1 MRGTARAVTFTGG
14 HIGVNR
20 LPSMA
25 AVVAAAGRTR
35 LVAAT
40 TALQGGAGFQARV
53 DLIQRSSELCPGGPA

>member
-25 AVVAAAGRTR
+25 AAVAAAGRTR

-40 TALQGGAGFQARV
+40 TVLQGGAGFR
-53 DLIQRSSELCPGGPA
+53 PALT

>member
-25 AVVAAAGRTR
+25 ATVAAAGLTR

-40 TALQGGAGFQARV
+40 TALQGDPGFRPV
-53 DLIQRSSELCPGGPA
+53 LT